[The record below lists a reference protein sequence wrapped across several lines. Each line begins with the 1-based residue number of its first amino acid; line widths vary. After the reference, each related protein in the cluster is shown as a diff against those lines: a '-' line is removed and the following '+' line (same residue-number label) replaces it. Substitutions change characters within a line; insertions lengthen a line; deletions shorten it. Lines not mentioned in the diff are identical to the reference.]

1 MSVRSVK
8 KLDEGARN
16 RFSSSRLA
24 QLLQQWQV
32 LEPLAAG
39 PALPEQL
46 GRWLDWTD
54 AVSLSSVLAGESP
67 GHASPEGP
75 AGAAEPRAVGRSRTP
90 AQLRQV
96 LTQVRD
102 GLLAAIAT
110 DPLFTA
116 AGTATDTVDF
126 AACRRQYQAHQRAMD
141 RQLAPWREA
150 VRALLMR
157 QAAAQDGVGA
167 LGGLGELAALDAVM
181 ERALAERESNLLS
194 RLPLALERHFMRLA
208 PDKGPGQ
215 AAFIKDLQAML
226 GAELEFRLELIEGML
241 ETLESPA
248 PQEVAWA

>member
-46 GRWLDWTD
+46 ARWLDWTD

-90 AQLRQV
+90 AQVRQG

-126 AACRRQYQAHQRAMD
+126 AACRRQYQAHQRAME

-157 QAAAQDGVGA
+157 QAAAQDGVD
-167 LGGLGELAALDAVM
+167 GLGELAALDAVM
-181 ERALAERESNLLS
+181 ERALAERESHLLS
-194 RLPLALERHFMRLA
+194 RLPLALERHFKRLV
-208 PDKGPGQ
+208 PDHGPGL
-215 AAFIKDLQAML
+215 AAFIKDLQALL

-248 PQEVAWA
+248 PQEMAWA

>member
-1 MSVRSVK
+1 VSVRSVK

-46 GRWLDWTD
+46 ARWLDWTD
-54 AVSLSSVLAGESP
+54 AVSLSSVLAGEST
-67 GHASPEGP
+67 GSA
-75 AGAAEPRAVGRSRTP
+75 AAAEPRAAGRARTP
-90 AQLRQV
+90 AQLRQG

-126 AACRRQYQAHQRAMD
+126 AACRRQYQAHQRAME

-150 VRALLMR
+150 ARALLTR
-157 QAAAQDGVGA
+157 QAAAQDG
-167 LGGLGELAALDAVM
+167 LDGLGELAALDAVM
-181 ERALAERESNLLS
+181 ERALAERESHLLS
-194 RLPLALERHFMRLA
+194 RLPLALERHFKRLA
-208 PDKGPGQ
+208 SDHGPGR
-215 AAFIKDLQAML
+215 AAFIKDLQALL

>member
-32 LEPLAAG
+32 LEPLSAR

-46 GRWLDWTD
+46 ARWLDWTD
-54 AVSLSSVLAGESP
+54 AVSLSSVLAGELP
-67 GHASPEGP
+67 VHAGLRGP
-75 AGAAEPRAVGRSRTP
+75 ADAAEPRAAGRARTP
-90 AQLRQV
+90 AQVRQG

-102 GLLAAIAT
+102 GLVAAIAT

-116 AGTATDTVDF
+116 TDTAADAADF
-126 AACRRQYQAHQRAMD
+126 ATCRRQYQAHQRAME

-150 VRALLMR
+150 VRALLVR
-157 QAAAQDGVGA
+157 QTAAQDG
-167 LGGLGELAALDAVM
+167 LDGLGELAALDAVM
-181 ERALAERESNLLS
+181 ERALGERESHLLS
-194 RLPLALERHFMRLA
+194 RLPMALERHFMRLA
-208 PDKGPGQ
+208 PDQVPGQ
-215 AAFIKDLQAML
+215 AAFIKDLQALL

-248 PQEVAWA
+248 PRVVAWA

>member
-32 LEPLAAG
+32 LEPLSAR

-46 GRWLDWTD
+46 ARWLDWTD
-54 AVSLSSVLAGESP
+54 AVSLSSVLAGELP
-67 GHASPEGP
+67 VHAGLRGP
-75 AGAAEPRAVGRSRTP
+75 ADAAEPRAAGRARTP
-90 AQLRQV
+90 AQVRQG

-102 GLLAAIAT
+102 GLVAAIAT

-116 AGTATDTVDF
+116 TDTAADAADF
-126 AACRRQYQAHQRAMD
+126 AACRRQYQAHQRAME

-150 VRALLMR
+150 VRALLVR
-157 QAAAQDGVGA
+157 QAAAQDG
-167 LGGLGELAALDAVM
+167 LDGLGELAALDAVM
-181 ERALAERESNLLS
+181 ERALGERESHLLS
-194 RLPLALERHFMRLA
+194 RLPMALERHFMRLA
-208 PDKGPGQ
+208 PDQVPGQ
-215 AAFIKDLQAML
+215 AAFIKDLQALL

-248 PQEVAWA
+248 PRVVAWA

>member
-32 LEPLAAG
+32 LEPLSAR

-46 GRWLDWTD
+46 ARWLDWTD
-54 AVSLSSVLAGESP
+54 AVSLSSVLAGELP
-67 GHASPEGP
+67 GHAGLRGP
-75 AGAAEPRAVGRSRTP
+75 ADAAEPRAAGRARTP
-90 AQLRQV
+90 AQVRQG

-102 GLLAAIAT
+102 GLVAAIAT

-116 AGTATDTVDF
+116 TDTAADAADF
-126 AACRRQYQAHQRAMD
+126 AACRRQYQAHQRAME

-150 VRALLMR
+150 VRTLLVR
-157 QAAAQDGVGA
+157 QAAAQDG
-167 LGGLGELAALDAVM
+167 LDGLGELAALDAVM
-181 ERALAERESNLLS
+181 ERALGERESHLLS
-194 RLPLALERHFMRLA
+194 RLPMALERHFMRLA
-208 PDKGPGQ
+208 PDHVPGQ
-215 AAFIKDLQAML
+215 AAFIKDLQALL

-248 PQEVAWA
+248 PRVEAWA

>member
-8 KLDEGARN
+8 KLNEGARN
-16 RFSSSRLA
+16 RFSSSRLV

-46 GRWLDWTD
+46 ARWLDWTD
-54 AVSLSSVLAGESP
+54 AVALSSVLEGEST
-67 GHASPEGP
+67 GDVGP
-75 AGAAEPRAVGRSRTP
+75 AAAAEPREATRARTP
-90 AQLRQV
+90 AQILQG

-102 GLLAAIAT
+102 GLLAAIGS

-126 AACRRQYQAHQRAMD
+126 AACRRQYQAHQRAME

-150 VRALLMR
+150 ARALLMR
-157 QAAAQDGVGA
+157 QAAAQGGMDG
-167 LGGLGELAALDAVM
+167 LYELAALDAVM
-181 ERALAERESNLLS
+181 ERALAERESHLLS
-194 RLPLALERHFMRLA
+194 RLPLALERHLRRLA
-208 PDKGPGQ
+208 PDHGPGQ
-215 AAFIKDLQAML
+215 AAFIKDLQALL

-248 PQEVAWA
+248 PQEMAWA

>member
-1 MSVRSVK
+1 VSVRSIK

-32 LEPLAAG
+32 PEPLSAR

-46 GRWLDWTD
+46 ARWLDWTD
-54 AVSLSSVLAGESP
+54 AVSLSSVLAGELP
-67 GHASPEGP
+67 GHAGLRGP
-75 AGAAEPRAVGRSRTP
+75 ADAAEPRAAGRARTP
-90 AQLRQV
+90 AQVRQG

-102 GLLAAIAT
+102 GLVAAIAT

-116 AGTATDTVDF
+116 TDTAADAADF
-126 AACRRQYQAHQRAMD
+126 ATCRRQYQTHQRAME

-150 VRALLMR
+150 VRALLVR
-157 QAAAQDGVGA
+157 QAAAQDG
-167 LGGLGELAALDAVM
+167 LDGLGELAALDAVM
-181 ERALAERESNLLS
+181 ERALGERESHLLS
-194 RLPLALERHFMRLA
+194 RLPMALERHFMRLA
-208 PDKGPGQ
+208 PDQVPGQ
-215 AAFIKDLQAML
+215 AAFIKDLQALL

-248 PQEVAWA
+248 PRVVAWA

>member
-46 GRWLDWTD
+46 ARWLDWTD
-54 AVSLSSVLAGESP
+54 AVSLSSVLAGEST
-67 GHASPEGP
+67 GSA
-75 AGAAEPRAVGRSRTP
+75 AAAEPRAAGRARTP
-90 AQLRQV
+90 AQLRQG

-126 AACRRQYQAHQRAMD
+126 AACRRQYQAHQRAME

-150 VRALLMR
+150 ARALLTR
-157 QAAAQDGVGA
+157 QAAAQDG
-167 LGGLGELAALDAVM
+167 LDGLGELAALDAVM
-181 ERALAERESNLLS
+181 ERALAERESHLLS
-194 RLPLALERHFMRLA
+194 RLPLALERHFKRLA
-208 PDKGPGQ
+208 SDHGPGR
-215 AAFIKDLQAML
+215 AAFIKDLQALL

>member
-1 MSVRSVK
+1 VSVRSVK

-46 GRWLDWTD
+46 ARWLDWTD

-75 AGAAEPRAVGRSRTP
+75 AGASQPRAVGRSPTP
-90 AQLRQV
+90 TLLRQG

-126 AACRRQYQAHQRAMD
+126 AACRRQYQAHQRAME
-141 RQLAPWREA
+141 RQLGPWREA
-150 VRALLMR
+150 VRALLTR
-157 QAAAQDGVGA
+157 QAAAQDAV
-167 LGGLGELAALDAVM
+167 GGLGELAALDAVM
-181 ERALAERESNLLS
+181 ERALAERESHLLS
-194 RLPLALERHFMRLA
+194 RLPLALERHFKRLA
-208 PDKGPGQ
+208 PDHGPGQ
-215 AAFIKDLQAML
+215 AAFIKDLQALL

-241 ETLESPA
+241 EALESPA
-248 PQEVAWA
+248 PREMAWA

>member
-1 MSVRSVK
+1 VSVRSVK

-32 LEPLAAG
+32 LEPLSAR

-46 GRWLDWTD
+46 ARWLDWTD
-54 AVSLSSVLAGESP
+54 AVSLSSVLAGELP
-67 GHASPEGP
+67 GHAGLRGP
-75 AGAAEPRAVGRSRTP
+75 ADAAEPRAAGRARTP
-90 AQLRQV
+90 AQVRQG

-102 GLLAAIAT
+102 GLVAAIAT

-116 AGTATDTVDF
+116 TDTAADAADF
-126 AACRRQYQAHQRAMD
+126 AACRRQYQAHQRAME

-150 VRALLMR
+150 VRTLLVR
-157 QAAAQDGVGA
+157 QAAAQDG
-167 LGGLGELAALDAVM
+167 LDGLGELAALDAVM
-181 ERALAERESNLLS
+181 ERALGERESHLLS
-194 RLPLALERHFMRLA
+194 RLPMALERHFMRLA
-208 PDKGPGQ
+208 PDHVPGQ
-215 AAFIKDLQAML
+215 AAFIKDLQALL

-248 PQEVAWA
+248 PRVEAWA

>member
-16 RFSSSRLA
+16 RFSSSRLV

-46 GRWLDWTD
+46 ARWLDWTD
-54 AVSLSSVLAGESP
+54 AVSLSSVLAGESA
-67 GHASPEGP
+67 GHASP
-75 AGAAEPRAVGRSRTP
+75 AGLPGVPEPRAVGLSRTP
-90 AQLRQV
+90 AQVRQG

-126 AACRRQYQAHQRAMD
+126 AACRRQYQAHQRAME

-150 VRALLMR
+150 ARALLVR
-157 QAAAQDGVGA
+157 EAAAQDEV
-167 LGGLGELAALDAVM
+167 GGLGELAALDAVM
-181 ERALAERESNLLS
+181 ERALGERESHLLS

-215 AAFIKDLQAML
+215 AAFIKDLQALL

>member
-46 GRWLDWTD
+46 ARWLDWTD

-90 AQLRQV
+90 AQVRQG

-126 AACRRQYQAHQRAMD
+126 AACRRQYQAHQRAME

-157 QAAAQDGVGA
+157 QAAAQDGVD
-167 LGGLGELAALDAVM
+167 GLGELAALDAVM
-181 ERALAERESNLLS
+181 ERALGERESHLLS
-194 RLPLALERHFMRLA
+194 RLPMALERHFKRLA
-208 PDKGPGQ
+208 PDQVPGQ
-215 AAFIKDLQAML
+215 AAFIKDLQALL